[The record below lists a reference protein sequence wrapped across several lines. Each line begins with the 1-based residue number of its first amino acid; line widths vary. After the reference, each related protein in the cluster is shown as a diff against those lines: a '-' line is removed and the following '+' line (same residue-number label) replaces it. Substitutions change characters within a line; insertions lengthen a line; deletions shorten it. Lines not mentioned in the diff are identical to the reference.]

1 MMQKLMSSRF
11 LNVLAICGLCF
22 FVAPMNAQANS
33 GGGGGEGG
41 GVSYEKLE
49 DFTVN
54 LAGMK
59 QMIQVTFTLKP
70 AKPEAGPK
78 VKLYMPVIRHHLIL
92 LLSGKT
98 GEQLQTLAGKEQ
110 LIKEVRVVINKAI
123 QLDSKEGIAEV
134 LMEKIII
141 Q

>member
-1 MMQKLMSSRF
+1 MQKMVRF
-11 LNVLAICGLCF
+11 TGVRMFLSLCF
-22 FVAPMNAQANS
+22 CLMTVNAYANS
-33 GGGGGEGG
+33 GGGEGG
-41 GVSYEKLE
+41 GEGGAGAYEKLE

-70 AKPEAGPK
+70 AKPEAGAK
-78 VKLYMPVIRHHLIL
+78 VKLYIPVIRHHLIL

-98 GEQLQTLAGKEQ
+98 GEQLQTVAGKEQ
-110 LIKEVRVVINKAI
+110 LIKEVRQVINKVL
-123 QLDSKEGIAEV
+123 QLDSKEGIEAV